1 MAETATRAGFTRE
14 AVEEI
19 SGLKNEPEWM
29 RTRRLEAFETY
40 EKMPLPARNEEEWR
54 RTDVSRLKLDGYVT
68 FAPGGHGAAALPADL
83 RPADDRSARAGL
95 LVQHNSVSVA
105 RELSDDVRAKGII
118 VTDLDTAVREHADLV
133 QRYFMTEVIPVTYNK
148 FTALHAAFWS
158 GGTFIYVP
166 RNVEVELPVQS
177 VLYADAPG
185 LSIFGHTLIVVEEN
199 ARLTYVEEYSSP
211 RTGQAGFS
219 SAVSELFLARGAHL
233 RYVAMQEFSPEVT
246 SFSAQRAL
254 AHADSNLN
262 GLVVTVGGLFA
273 KSNVETFLRAP
284 GATAEMLGLYFGNE
298 TQFIDHHTLQE
309 HIAPHTT
316 SDLLYKGVLA
326 DRARSVFSG
335 MIRVHPGAQKTDAYQ
350 QNRNLLLSDDARA
363 DSIPNLEIGANDVR
377 CSHGATVAPLD
388 EDEIFYLESRGIARP
403 EATKIIVD
411 GFFEPILLRIPLASI
426 QERLRDF
433 IDRKMGQERF
443 KGDLE

>member
-1 MAETATRAGFTRE
+1 M
-14 AVEEI
+14 
-19 SGLKNEPEWM
+19 
-29 RTRRLEAFETY
+29 
-40 EKMPLPARNEEEWR
+40 
-54 RTDVSRLKLDGYVT
+54 
-68 FAPGGHGAAALPADL
+68 
-83 RPADDRSARAGL
+83 
-95 LVQHNSVSVA
+95 
-105 RELSDDVRAKGII
+105 
-118 VTDLDTAVREHADLV
+118 
-133 QRYFMTEVIPVTYNK
+133 
-148 FTALHAAFWS
+148 
-158 GGTFIYVP
+158 
-166 RNVEVELPVQS
+166 
-177 VLYADAPG
+177 
-185 LSIFGHTLIVVEEN
+185 
-199 ARLTYVEEYSSP
+199 
-211 RTGQAGFS
+211 
-219 SAVSELFLARGAHL
+219 
-233 RYVAMQEFSPEVT
+233 
-246 SFSAQRAL
+246 
-254 AHADSNLN
+254 
-262 GLVVTVGGLFA
+262 TVGGLFA
-273 KSNVETFLRAP
+273 KSNVEAFLRAP

-388 EDEIFYLESRGIARP
+388 EDEVFYLQSRGIARP

-433 IDRKMGQERF
+433 IDHKMGQERF

>member
-1 MAETATRAGFTRE
+1 
-14 AVEEI
+14 
-19 SGLKNEPEWM
+19 
-29 RTRRLEAFETY
+29 
-40 EKMPLPARNEEEWR
+40 
-54 RTDVSRLKLDGYVT
+54 
-68 FAPGGHGAAALPADL
+68 
-83 RPADDRSARAGL
+83 
-95 LVQHNSVSVA
+95 
-105 RELSDDVRAKGII
+105 
-118 VTDLDTAVREHADLV
+118 
-133 QRYFMTEVIPVTYNK
+133 
-148 FTALHAAFWS
+148 
-158 GGTFIYVP
+158 
-166 RNVEVELPVQS
+166 

-185 LSIFGHTLIVVEEN
+185 LGIFGHTLIVVEEN

-233 RYVAMQEFSPEVT
+233 RYVAMQEFSPEIT

-273 KSNVETFLRAP
+273 KSNVEAFLRAP